1 MTRDR
6 LYQLPKGSKVDILV
20 GGASR
25 WEADK
30 DEYVHARD
38 ARDALRLLARR
49 ISRECSCRLD
59 EVDGQD
65 IARQMWEL
73 V

>member
-59 EVDGQD
+59 EVDGQA

>member
-1 MTRDR
+1 MGRNR

-25 WEADK
+25 WEADE
-30 DEYVHARD
+30 DEYVHAHN

-49 ISRECSCRLD
+49 ISRECACRWD
-59 EVDGQD
+59 EVDAQD

>member
-1 MTRDR
+1 MKRDR
-6 LYQLPKGSKVDILV
+6 LFQLPKGSSVDILV

-25 WEADK
+25 WEAER
-30 DEYVHARD
+30 DEYVHAHD
-38 ARDALRLLARR
+38 ANDALRLMARR
-49 ISRECSCRLD
+49 ISRECACRWD